1 MLIPRIPEVN
11 RKPQAAQAAQAGA
24 GPLSAGSQ
32 RASAMLGWRY
42 RFVLLYAFP
51 GHAFRAVSDA
61 APRDR

>member
-11 RKPQAAQAAQAGA
+11 RKPQAAQAGA